1 MLMPRFGTAS
11 PDGSRRGR
19 ALPRARLVATL
30 AAALVTAAPV
40 HAQSQ
45 GDGFLFRTPIGSFT
59 LRGGLALPGTGG
71 DVFSFIRDT
80 LTVGRSAFNGMT
92 FGADLAF
99 RLGPRFDVALSADYA
114 GASTG
119 SEFRNWTDQNE
130 QPITQIT
137 TFRRVPL
144 SASIK
149 AYLRPR
155 GQSIGTLAWMPEK
168 YAPFI
173 GVGGGATWYR
183 FQQKG
188 DFVDYRTF
196 DVFPDEL
203 VSSGWAPTAHGL
215 VGLDVSLSPRFAFT
229 TQGKYTLG
237 KAKVAGQDF
246 QGFDRIDLSGFAA
259 TAGFYV
265 RF

>member
-11 PDGSRRGR
+11 PDGSGR
-19 ALPRARLVATL
+19 AGAHPWARLAAPL
-30 AAALVTAAPV
+30 AAMLVAAAPV

-45 GDGFLFRTPIGSFT
+45 GDGFLFRAPIGSFT

-71 DVFSFIRDT
+71 DLFSFIRDT

-92 FGADLAF
+92 LGADLAF
-99 RLGPRFDVALSADYA
+99 RLAPRFDVAFSADYA
-114 GASTG
+114 GASAG
-119 SEFRNWTDQNE
+119 SEFRNLVDQDRK
-130 QPITQIT
+130 PIAQTT

-144 SASIK
+144 SASLK

-168 YAPFI
+168 YAPFV
-173 GVGGGATWYR
+173 GVGGGATWYKL
-183 FQQKG
+183 QQKG
-188 DFVDYRTF
+188 DFVNYVNNEIFSD
-196 DVFPDEL
+196 DL
-203 VSSGWAPTAHGL
+203 VSTGWAPTAHGL